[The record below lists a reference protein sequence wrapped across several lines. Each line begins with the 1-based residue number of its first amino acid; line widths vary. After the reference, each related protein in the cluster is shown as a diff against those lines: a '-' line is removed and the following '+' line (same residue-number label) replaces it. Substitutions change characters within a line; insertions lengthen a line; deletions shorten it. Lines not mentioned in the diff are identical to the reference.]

1 MVTQPRG
8 GREHES
14 KCPSSPDEGADEEAV
29 EGGAAGLLFGCVV
42 VGGHRG
48 AFVVWGS
55 QASPTLLWLVSV
67 WSWLAMMGKLFEAD
81 NYSLMT
87 GPSARSII
95 ARNEHT

>member
-14 KCPSSPDEGADEEAV
+14 KCPSSPDDGADEEAV
-29 EGGAAGLLFGCVV
+29 EGARRYCCSMVV
-42 VGGHRG
+42 SSW
-48 AFVVWGS
+48 VVIVVLGS
-55 QASPTLLWLVSV
+55 QASPTPLWLVSV
-67 WSWLAMMGKLFEAD
+67 WSWLAMVGKLFEAD